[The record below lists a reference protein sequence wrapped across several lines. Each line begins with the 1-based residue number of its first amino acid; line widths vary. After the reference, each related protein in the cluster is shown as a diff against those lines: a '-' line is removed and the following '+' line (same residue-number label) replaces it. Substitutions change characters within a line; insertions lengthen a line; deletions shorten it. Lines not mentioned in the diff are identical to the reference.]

1 MRPNGTEIYVQSGWL
16 RASHRKLDDALSTAI
31 YPAHTDLEA
40 DASPLPAGEF
50 TPVRLALL
58 PFAQPFR
65 TGSRIRITVDAP
77 GGARPLWA
85 FDQTISHGEQVEIA
99 TDADH
104 RRRSCCRVV
113 AGVKVPKKA
122 PACASLR
129 SQPCRTY
136 P

>member
-1 MRPNGTEIYVQSGWL
+1 MLSRGE
-16 RASHRKLDDALSTAI
+16 ASHRKLDESKSTAI
-31 YPAHTDLEA
+31 YPAHSDLEA

-50 TPVRLALL
+50 TQVRLGLF

-65 TGSRIRITVDAP
+65 AGSRIRITVDAP

-99 TDADH
+99 TDAEH
-104 RRRSCCRVV
+104 PSKLVLPVV
-113 AGVKVPKKA
+113 AGIDVPKKA

-129 SQPCRTY
+129 SQPCRQY